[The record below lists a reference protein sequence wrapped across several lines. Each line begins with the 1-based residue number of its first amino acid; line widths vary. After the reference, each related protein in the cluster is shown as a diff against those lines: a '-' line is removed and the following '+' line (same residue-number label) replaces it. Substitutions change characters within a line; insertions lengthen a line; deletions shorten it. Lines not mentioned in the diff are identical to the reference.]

1 MLDFFGIGSQG
12 ASDVTRAI
20 SLLIISGLS
29 MRYSLT
35 LTGQVW
41 AKTYQQ
47 TIAFI
52 ILPVVTYVITKTISG
67 NIALSLGMIG
77 AMSIVRFRNPVKSAL
92 ELIMYFALI
101 TIGIAASV
109 RTKYAILLVLVIVFT
124 IISAK
129 IIQVIFR
136 KYNRSFYTMSF
147 NEGVDLNII
156 EIQSNEKIQTLEEN
170 INLKNIITLTSEK
183 EFFYRLGFE
192 NRNELNE
199 LKKKIETNKNIKKID
214 INYV

>member
-1 MLDFFGIGSQG
+1 MLDFVIGSQG
-12 ASDVTRAI
+12 ASDVMRAI

-199 LKKKIETNKNIKKID
+199 LKKKIEANKNIKKID

>member
-1 MLDFFGIGSQG
+1 M
-12 ASDVTRAI
+12 
-20 SLLIISGLS
+20 
-29 MRYSLT
+29 
-35 LTGQVW
+35 
-41 AKTYQQ
+41 
-47 TIAFI
+47 
-52 ILPVVTYVITKTISG
+52 PVVTYVITKTISG

-109 RTKYAILLVLVIVFT
+109 TTRYAILLVLVIVST

-136 KYNRSFYTMSF
+136 RYNRSFYTMSF

-156 EIQSNEKIQTLEEN
+156 EIQSNEKILALEGN
-170 INLKNIITLTSEK
+170 INLKNIITLTNEK